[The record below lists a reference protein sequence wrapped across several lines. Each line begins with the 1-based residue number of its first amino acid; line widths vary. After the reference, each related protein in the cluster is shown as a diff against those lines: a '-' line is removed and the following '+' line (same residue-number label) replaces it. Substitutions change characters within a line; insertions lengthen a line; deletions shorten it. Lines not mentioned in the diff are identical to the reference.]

1 MTDFRFQIP
10 HRLDDVD
17 AMVVRLA
24 SEAEH
29 ALPMEAR
36 FRFELSVSEALTN
49 LVTHAKTDVKDAV
62 IDIRLAV
69 GDAEVSIEICDPT
82 GSAPFDLR
90 AHAPDLSNV
99 APTLEGGR
107 GLGLIMEC
115 ADSVAYG
122 PSENQ
127 NSLKLTFVARP

>member
-1 MTDFRFQIP
+1 MTDLRFQMP

-17 AMVVRLA
+17 PMVMRLA
-24 SEAEH
+24 SEADH

-36 FRFELSVSEALTN
+36 FRFELSVCEALTN

-62 IDIRLAV
+62 IDIHLAI
-69 GDAEVSIEICDPT
+69 GDAEVSIEIWDPT

-90 AHAPDLSNV
+90 AHAPDLSKV

-115 ADSVAYG
+115 ADSVNYG
-122 PSENQ
+122 PSEKQ